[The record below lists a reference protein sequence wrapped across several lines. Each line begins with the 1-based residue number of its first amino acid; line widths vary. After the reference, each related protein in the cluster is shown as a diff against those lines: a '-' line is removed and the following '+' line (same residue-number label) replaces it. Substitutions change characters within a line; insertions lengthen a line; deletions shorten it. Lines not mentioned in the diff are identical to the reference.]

1 MAAVAIP
8 APSPRTPSNAC
19 DWVDVQAAAKSARRQ
34 VQAVIEEAT
43 LIEHKDGRVTIRV
56 SADLR
61 TAAEGA
67 REAITEVIARAWQR
81 SVSLTITT
89 PEIAATGL
97 PIGTIDPALATSTKG
112 DQSPGPPAGSPTPT
126 PTPTAPAIP
135 SMTVSSATE
144 HPLIARAVELLNA
157 KVLGVYPRQTRPTEP
172 T

>member
-8 APSPRTPSNAC
+8 APPPRGPSNAC

-43 LIEHKDGRVTIRV
+43 LVEHKDGRVTIRV
-56 SADLR
+56 SPDLR

-67 REAITEVIARAWQR
+67 RDAITEVITRAWQR
-81 SVSLTITT
+81 SVTLTITT
-89 PEIAATGL
+89 PETAATSL
-97 PIGTIDPALATSTKG
+97 PVGALDPALATAGKQGT
-112 DQSPGPPAGSPTPT
+112 PAANAAPA
-126 PTPTAPAIP
+126 PTAPPIP

>member
-8 APSPRTPSNAC
+8 APPPRSPSNAC

-43 LIEHKDGRVTIRV
+43 LVEHKDGRVTIRV
-56 SADLR
+56 SPDLR

-67 REAITEVIARAWQR
+67 RDAITEVITRAWQR
-81 SVSLTITT
+81 SVTLTITT
-89 PEIAATGL
+89 PEIAATSL
-97 PIGTIDPALATSTKG
+97 PVGALDPALATTTKQG
-112 DQSPGPPAGSPTPT
+112 TPT
-126 PTPTAPAIP
+126 ANATPAPTAPTAPAIP
-135 SMTVSSATE
+135 SMTVSSAIE

-157 KVLGVYPRQTRPTEP
+157 KVLGVYPRQTRPTEN

>member
-8 APSPRTPSNAC
+8 APPPRRASNAC

-43 LIEHKDGRVTIRV
+43 LVEHKDGRVTIRV
-56 SADLR
+56 SPDLR

-67 REAITEVIARAWQR
+67 RDAITEVIARAWQR
-81 SVSLTITT
+81 SVTITITT
-89 PEIAATGL
+89 PEEKSTGMPVGSL
-97 PIGTIDPALATSTKG
+97 DPALATSSK
-112 DQSPGPPAGSPTPT
+112 PGPMQTASAG
-126 PTPTAPAIP
+126 PAIP
-135 SMTVSSATE
+135 SMTVSSAAE

>member
-1 MAAVAIP
+1 MAIP
-8 APSPRTPSNAC
+8 APPPRGPSNAC

-43 LIEHKDGRVTIRV
+43 LVEHKDGRVTIRV
-56 SADLR
+56 SPDLR

-67 REAITEVIARAWQR
+67 RDAITEVITRVWQR
-81 SVSLTITT
+81 SVTLTITT
-89 PEIAATGL
+89 PEVASTSLPGGL
-97 PIGTIDPALATSTKG
+97 PVGALDPSLATSNKAG
-112 DQSPGPPAGSPTPT
+112 PSPNPAAVPAVPTGQG
-126 PTPTAPAIP
+126 IP
-135 SMTVSSATE
+135 SMTVSSAAE

>member
-8 APSPRTPSNAC
+8 APPPRAPSNAC
-19 DWVDVQAAAKSARRQ
+19 DWVDVQAEAKSARRQ

-43 LIEHKDGRVTIRV
+43 LVEHKDGRVTIRV
-56 SADLR
+56 STDLR

-67 REAITEVIARAWQR
+67 RDAITEVITRAWQR
-81 SVSLTITT
+81 SVTLTIIT
-89 PEIAATGL
+89 PEVAPAGL
-97 PIGTIDPALATSTKG
+97 PVGALDPALATTTKTG
-112 DQSPGPPAGSPTPT
+112 TPAGNAVAAPAVPPAPT
-126 PTPTAPAIP
+126 
-135 SMTVSSATE
+135 MTVSSATE

>member
-8 APSPRTPSNAC
+8 APPPRAPSNAC

-43 LIEHKDGRVTIRV
+43 LVEHKDGRVTIRV
-56 SADLR
+56 SPDLR

-67 REAITEVIARAWQR
+67 RDAITEVITRAWQR
-81 SVSLTITT
+81 SVTLTITT
-89 PEIAATGL
+89 PEEKPTGMPVGSL
-97 PIGTIDPALATSTKG
+97 DPALGASAKAG
-112 DQSPGPPAGSPTPT
+112 PSPSAPAAS
-126 PTPTAPAIP
+126 AIP
-135 SMTVSSATE
+135 SMTVSSAIE

-172 T
+172 A

>member
-8 APSPRTPSNAC
+8 APPPRGPSNPC

-56 SADLR
+56 SPDLV

-67 REAITEVIARAWQR
+67 REAIIQVISGAWKR
-81 SVSLTITT
+81 PVTLVITT
-89 PEIAATGL
+89 PQPASP
-97 PIGTIDPALATSTKG
+97 PIGTLDPALATTTVGVATNGST
-112 DQSPGPPAGSPTPT
+112 QPAPATPPTPT
-126 PTPTAPAIP
+126 
-135 SMTVSSATE
+135 MTVSSATE

-157 KVLGVYPRQTRPTEP
+157 KVLGVYPRQTRPTENS
-172 T
+172 

>member
-8 APSPRTPSNAC
+8 APPPRAPSNAC
-19 DWVDVQAAAKSARRQ
+19 DWVDVQAEAKSARRQ

-43 LIEHKDGRVTIRV
+43 LVEHKDGRVTIRV
-56 SADLR
+56 STDLR

-67 REAITEVIARAWQR
+67 RDAITEVITRAWQR
-81 SVSLTITT
+81 SVTLTIIT
-89 PEIAATGL
+89 PEVAPAGL
-97 PIGTIDPALATSTKG
+97 PVGALDPALATTTKTG
-112 DQSPGPPAGSPTPT
+112 TPAGTAVAAPAVPPAPT
-126 PTPTAPAIP
+126 
-135 SMTVSSATE
+135 MTVSSATE